1 MSKWVFM
8 TGHRDRLRARF
19 LEYGLDNF
27 NDLNALELLLFY
39 AIPRRDTNEIAHA
52 LLECFGSLEG
62 VFYASERELL
72 QVPGIGTNAAA
83 LIRLVPQLMK
93 KSALSRPDRREVIMN
108 SSDAGRYFVPRFM
121 YEQDEVVY
129 LLCLDGQ
136 KRVIKCAEMGR
147 GVVNCVETS
156 IRRIVET
163 ALKYKSSSVIL
174 AHNHPDGLALP
185 SSEDD
190 MVTKQ
195 VSTALA
201 LVGVSLEDHIIV
213 AGDDFVSFADSGIM
227 RLYRY

>member
-1 MSKWVFM
+1 MGVHD
-8 TGHRDRLRARF
+8 GHRDRLRARF

-62 VFYASERELL
+62 DFYASERELL

>member
-1 MSKWVFM
+1 MGVHD
-8 TGHRDRLRARF
+8 GHRDRLRARF

-83 LIRLVPQLMK
+83 LICLVPQLMK

>member
-1 MSKWVFM
+1 MGVHD
-8 TGHRDRLRARF
+8 GHRDRLRARF
-19 LEYGLDNF
+19 SEHGLDNF
-27 NDLNALELLLFY
+27 NELNALELLLFY

-52 LLECFGSLEG
+52 LLACFGSLEG
-62 VFYASERELL
+62 VFLASERELL

-93 KSALSRPDRREVIMN
+93 KSALSRPNRRETIMN
-108 SSDAGRYFVPRFM
+108 SSDAGRYFIPRFM

-129 LLCLDGQ
+129 LLCLDAQ

-195 VSTALA
+195 VNTALA